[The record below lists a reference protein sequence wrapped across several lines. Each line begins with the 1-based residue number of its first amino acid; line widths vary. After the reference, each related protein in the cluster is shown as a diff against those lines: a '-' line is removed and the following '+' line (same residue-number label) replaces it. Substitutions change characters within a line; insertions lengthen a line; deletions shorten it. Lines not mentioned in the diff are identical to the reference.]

1 MDLARWEGL
10 TIDEMLE
17 FVEQGLPNTRDTR
30 HRDNGHHRDNGD
42 IDAEGLRGTI
52 QDMCTSLTRIE
63 QDIRELRQKLGIA

>member
-1 MDLARWEGL
+1 MDFAKWEAL

-17 FVEQGLPNTRDTR
+17 LVERSLPNTRDVR
-30 HRDNGHHRDNGD
+30 HRDSGD
-42 IDAEGLRGTI
+42 ADADGLRGTI